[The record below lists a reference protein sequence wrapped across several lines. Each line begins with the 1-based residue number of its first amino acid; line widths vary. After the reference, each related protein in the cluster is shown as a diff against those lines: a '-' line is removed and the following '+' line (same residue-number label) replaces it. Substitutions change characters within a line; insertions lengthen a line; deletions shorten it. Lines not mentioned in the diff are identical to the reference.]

1 MRILFTIA
9 AIFLA
14 QTVPLSA
21 KQPSSVEVNADR
33 PIEVLVN
40 GVRARLTFETGT
52 ASYPILNPHFVARNN
67 IRPYRILS
75 KSTVKVWG
83 RKEFVSVS
91 GPVLLAIAGEQH
103 KTPAAWFP
111 NAPSPAYDGTIGQN
125 GFPQHNIVVRLKQS
139 GLRDS
144 TFQLPLQK
152 GSNDSSLVIAAGVRA
167 KIETSIG
174 VEFAFKYP
182 VASAALGAALANLY
196 DGQLSGDA
204 WNQEFVYGVSR
215 PVRLLTLS
223 KPFVVGPFSLTKI
236 AVRVRSAIDSGG
248 VGDAIADADVDPDE
262 ILVTAARKGKIKAT
276 FTLLLG
282 RPSLAHCSSM
292 TFEKLAKRI
301 SFRCVPS
308 AG

>member
-9 AIFLA
+9 VLFLVQGA
-14 QTVPLSA
+14 PLSA
-21 KQPSSVEVNADR
+21 KQTSSIEINADKPVEVL
-33 PIEVLVN
+33 IN
-40 GVRARLTFETGT
+40 GVRARLTLETGT
-52 ASYPILNPHFVARNN
+52 ASYPILNPKFVASNN
-67 IRPYRILS
+67 IHPYRILS

-111 NAPSPAYDGTIGQN
+111 NAPSPANDGTIGQN
-125 GFPQHNIVVRLKQS
+125 GFPQRNIVVRLKPS
-139 GLRDS
+139 GVRDI
-144 TFQLPLQK
+144 TFALPLRK

-174 VEFAFKYP
+174 VEFPFIYP

-196 DGQLSGDA
+196 EGKLSGDA

-236 AVRVRSAIDSGG
+236 AVRVRSSIDSGG
-248 VGDAIADADVDPDE
+248 IGSSIADADADPDE
-262 ILVTAARKGKIKAT
+262 ILVTAARAGKTKAA

-282 RPSLAHCSSM
+282 RSSLDHCSSM

-301 SFRCVPS
+301 SFRCVPT
-308 AG
+308 AN